1 MAREPRRT
9 ARWHRRKSSA
19 RDHRKESGT
28 TPPAGWKATLLRVK
42 ANIGRHNVSLIA
54 AGLALYALL
63 ATFPALFAIV
73 SMYGLVTDAGRIAE
87 QTQSLT
93 SFLPTEAAEIIQTAL
108 RSIAEGQTGKL
119 GIGAFVGFLLSLW
132 SARKGMEALMI
143 ATNIVFG
150 GKETRG
156 FVKRI
161 GVSLALTVA
170 AVIGFLVILLLAVG
184 APLVWEFLGLSDAI
198 KTALGLVQWVV
209 LWLVIVLGLAIV
221 YRFAPS
227 RANAHWRWIT
237 VGSATAASLWVV
249 GSLLFSLYVRNFGSY
264 GETYGAL
271 ASVVILLM
279 WFYLSSYV
287 VLIGAEID
295 ATIEKQ
301 TSQPPAERPASHEH
315 GLQRETARAP
325 AH

>member
-1 MAREPRRT
+1 V
-9 ARWHRRKSSA
+9 
-19 RDHRKESGT
+19 

-42 ANIGRHNVSLIA
+42 TNIGRHNVSLIS

-63 ATFPALFAIV
+63 ATFPALFAVV
-73 SMYGLVTDAGRIAE
+73 SMYGLFTDAGRIAE
-87 QTQSLT
+87 QSQSLT
-93 SFLPTEAAEIIQTAL
+93 SFLPAEAASIFQTAL
-108 RSIAEGQTGKL
+108 RSIAEGQSGTL
-119 GIGAFVGFLLSLW
+119 GIGAIVGFLLALW
-132 SARKGMEALMI
+132 SARKGMEALMV

-150 GKETRG
+150 AKETRG
-156 FVKRI
+156 FLKR
-161 GVSLALTVA
+161 VAFSLALTLA
-170 AVIGFLVILLLAVG
+170 AVIGFVAILLLGVA
-184 APLVWEFLGLSDAI
+184 APLLWEYLGLSDAI
-198 KTALGLVQWVV
+198 KAALGLVQWVV

-237 VGSATAASLWVV
+237 VGSATAATLWVV
-249 GSLLFSLYVRNFGSY
+249 ASLLFSLYVRDFGSY

-271 ASVVILLM
+271 ASVVVLLL
-279 WFYLSSYV
+279 WFFLSSYV

-301 TSQPPAERPASHEH
+301 TSQPPAERPAHDH
-315 GLQRETARAP
+315 GLHRDSARAP

>member
-1 MAREPRRT
+1 MRAERRSRGGDDAGET
-9 ARWHRRKSSA
+9 GA
-19 RDHRKESGT
+19 

-42 ANIGRHNVSLIA
+42 TNIGRHNVSLIS

-63 ATFPALFAIV
+63 AAFPALFAIV
-73 SMYGLVTDAGRIAE
+73 SMYGLFTDPSQIAE
-87 QTQSLT
+87 QTRSLT
-93 SFLPTEAAEIIQTAL
+93 SFLPVEAAEILRNAL
-108 RSIAEGQTGKL
+108 SSIAEGQDGQL
-119 GIGAFVGFLLSLW
+119 GIGAIIGFLLALW

-150 GKETRG
+150 AKETRG

-161 GVSLALTVA
+161 AVSLALTLA
-170 AVIGFLVILLLAVG
+170 AVLGFVVILLVGVG
-184 APLVWEFLGLSDAI
+184 APLLWQYLGLSEPI

-209 LWLVIVLGLAIV
+209 LWLVIVLGLAVV

-237 VGSATAASLWVV
+237 IGSAVAASLWVV
-249 GSLLFSLYVRNFGSY
+249 ASLLFSLYVRNFGSY

-279 WFYLSSYV
+279 WFFLSSYV
-287 VLIGAEID
+287 ILIGAEID
-295 ATIEKQ
+295 ATAEKQ
-301 TSQPPAERPASHEH
+301 TSRPPAERPARDH
-315 GLQRETARAP
+315 GLQRDSARAP